1 MLEIRDVAKSYGSG
15 SQVTHALRSISFS
28 IAERE
33 LVCVVG
39 PSGCGKTTLLKCIAG
54 LMRPTRGEV
63 VLHGERVTEPPEE
76 MAVVFQEYNRSL
88 MPWSTVRN
96 NVLLPLR
103 HKKLAKAERTRLVE
117 QALEAVGLTRFIDHY
132 PWQLSGGMQ
141 QRVAIARALAYQPS
155 ILLMDEPFASVDAQT
170 RGDLEDLVLQVRDE
184 FGITIL
190 FVTHD
195 IDESVYLSDRIVVL
209 THAPT
214 VVKEL
219 VGVDLPSPRDQIA
232 TKELP
237 EFAHLRAYVYRLVK
251 HDRTAP
257 PVAEAPSTLVGEG
270 APRQGGMV
278 GMKTVGSTPGRRP
291 LVVGCAILV
300 VAALFAGGAAGA
312 PGKAQATV
320 SLTVGVLPIANTLP
334 LDLGIKK
341 GFFEQQGIEI
351 KKVTAQSGNDIM
363 LGLAN
368 SNMDVGFAGWVPA
381 MIATD
386 DRDPHLRGGA
396 QRGGEHESGEQLAE
410 HPRQGVELDSHAGR
424 PRGQDDRRQRPEG
437 RRRGDDPGGAREERC
452 RPELD
457 QAPRAAVPGDAG
469 GAEQRAG
476 RRDLDAGAVPVA
488 GDHDR
493 RGP

>member
-1 MLEIRDVAKSYGSG
+1 MLEIRDVAKTYGSG

-63 VLHGERVTEPPEE
+63 LLHGERVTGPPEE

-103 HKKLAKAERTRLVE
+103 HKKLAKDERTRLVE
-117 QALEAVGLTRFIDHY
+117 EALGAVGLTRFIDHY

-170 RGDLEDLVLQVRDE
+170 RGDLEDLVLRVRDE

-214 VVKEL
+214 VVKEV
-219 VGVDLPSPRDQIA
+219 VGVGLPSPRDQIA

-237 EFAHLRAYVYRLVK
+237 EFAHQRAYVYRLVK
-251 HDRTAP
+251 HDTTTP
-257 PVAEAPSTLVGEG
+257 PSTLVGEG
-270 APRQGGMV
+270 LHG
-278 GMKTVGSTPGRRP
+278 
-291 LVVGCAILV
+291 
-300 VAALFAGGAAGA
+300 
-312 PGKAQATV
+312 
-320 SLTVGVLPIANTLP
+320 
-334 LDLGIKK
+334 
-341 GFFEQQGIEI
+341 
-351 KKVTAQSGNDIM
+351 
-363 LGLAN
+363 
-368 SNMDVGFAGWVPA
+368 
-381 MIATD
+381 
-386 DRDPHLRGGA
+386 
-396 QRGGEHESGEQLAE
+396 
-410 HPRQGVELDSHAGR
+410 
-424 PRGQDDRRQRPEG
+424 
-437 RRRGDDPGGAREERC
+437 
-452 RPELD
+452 
-457 QAPRAAVPGDAG
+457 
-469 GAEQRAG
+469 
-476 RRDLDAGAVPVA
+476 
-488 GDHDR
+488 
-493 RGP
+493 